1 MDGTINNRRRRWS
14 SARLAPGRFIFS
26 RGAMIMLI
34 LWLPLILGA
43 WSDISGNTIN
53 PRFVQRIKDG
63 QTKKHEIL
71 LYFGEPK
78 EVERTPEGLVFKY
91 ASYKDAPPMGVKRER
106 EINPQSAYPFFLDE
120 DKKVRKV
127 EQKKEDKVLKSTL
140 TIRFKPDGET
150 VMSHEYTE
158 Y

>member
-1 MDGTINNRRRRWS
+1 MNGLINNRRRWGAVK
-14 SARLAPGRFIFS
+14 SASGRYLLS
-26 RGAMIMLI
+26 RGAMILLI
-34 LWLPLILGA
+34 LWLPLLLGA
-43 WSDISGNTIN
+43 WSDVSGNTIN

-78 EVERTPEGLVFKY
+78 EVERTPEGPVFKY
-91 ASYKDAPPMGVKRER
+91 VSYKDAAPMGVKRER
-106 EINPQSAYPFFLDE
+106 EKNFQTAQPFFLDE
-120 DKKVRKV
+120 EKRVKKV
-127 EQKKEDKVLKSTL
+127 EQKKEDKVPRSTL

-150 VMSHEYTE
+150 VMSHEYKE

>member
-1 MDGTINNRRRRWS
+1 MDGMINNRRRWG
-14 SARLAPGRFIFS
+14 AVKLACGRYLFS

-78 EVERTPEGLVFKY
+78 EVERTPEGPVFKY
-91 ASYKDAPPMGVKRER
+91 ASYKDAPPMGVKRDR
-106 EINPQSAYPFFLDE
+106 EINPQSAHPYFLDDE
-120 DKKVRKV
+120 KKVKKV
-127 EQKKEDKVLKSTL
+127 EQKKEDKVLRSTL

>member
-1 MDGTINNRRRRWS
+1 MLLLV
-14 SARLAPGRFIFS
+14 LA
-26 RGAMIMLI
+26 
-34 LWLPLILGA
+34 LPLILGA
-43 WSDISGNTIN
+43 WSDVSGNTIN

-78 EVERTPEGLVFKY
+78 EVERTAEGPVFKY
-91 ASYKDAPPMGVKRER
+91 ISFKDAAPMGVKQER
-106 EINPQSAYPFFLDE
+106 TPEQQSSHPYFLDE
-120 DKKVRKV
+120 EKKIKKVEPKRENKV
-127 EQKKEDKVLKSTL
+127 PRSSL

-150 VMSHEYTE
+150 VMSHEYKE